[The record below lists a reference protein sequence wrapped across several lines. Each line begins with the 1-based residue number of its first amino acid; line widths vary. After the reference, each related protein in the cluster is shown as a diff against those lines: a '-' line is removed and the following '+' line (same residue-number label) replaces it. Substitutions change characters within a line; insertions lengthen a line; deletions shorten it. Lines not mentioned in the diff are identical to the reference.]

1 MKYYEY
7 KIHPYEMD
15 IFFKAIREKV
25 DTISILM
32 AAIKSMLIQNP
43 QDNISNTDK
52 MVLCIDKMSR
62 LFFISEK
69 KIYTITFPF
78 SAVQQANGPL
88 LINSDLFGVID
99 SQVATSIHNIANS
112 THDIELVDLGIL
124 IEENGIEYQNLWAL
138 YKFLMMN
145 EDGYIRFDHDT
156 QNENGLVH
164 PINHFDIFYSSK
176 STFKLGLNRITNLV
190 AFMDML
196 DKNTD
201 CHFLSHSNTLNKIG
215 RTLAA
220 ESMGS
225 DSIDL

>member
-7 KIHPYEMD
+7 KIHSYEMN

-32 AAIKSMLIQNP
+32 AAIKSMLIQIP
-43 QDNISNTDK
+43 QDNINNDNK

-78 SAVQQANGPL
+78 SAIQQENRH
-88 LINSDLFGVID
+88 LIFNSDLFGTID
-99 SQVATSIHNIANS
+99 SQVATSIQNIANS
-112 THDIELVDLGIL
+112 THEIELIDLGIM
-124 IEENGIEYQNLWAL
+124 IEENGIEYLNLWAL

-156 QNENGLVH
+156 ENANGLVH
-164 PINHFDIFYSSK
+164 PINHFDIFYSNK
-176 STFKLGLNRITNLV
+176 STFKLGLNKIPSLV
-190 AFMDML
+190 MFMDML

-201 CHFLSHSNTLNKIG
+201 CHFLNNSKTLN
-215 RTLAA
+215 LW
-220 ESMGS
+220 GS
-225 DSIDL
+225 RIADILKH